1 LKNSANAG
9 IGFLLIALACFAFL
23 DTITKQV
30 LLTVPVLMVIW
41 VRFVVQALLTTIFM
55 LPRTGRGTFETK
67 KPFAQLL
74 RGALLLLCTLLA
86 CNSLKFMP
94 VGEFAAISMT
104 APLFVTLLAS
114 RLLGEHVS
122 GLRIALVCGGLI
134 GALLIVRPGGATFGW
149 AVLFPLGLVI
159 ANTTFQLLTSKITL
173 TEKSTNTHF
182 YSVWIGAAI
191 STVLL
196 VWGWQPITDLQLWA
210 RLILIGAAGAMGHF
224 MLIVAFEKAPAATL
238 MPYMYAQIAFAIFGG
253 WLLFGHFPGALSM
266 MGVGIIALC
275 GIAAGVLTVVER
287 KKLTPPVFT
296 AAKELI

>member
-23 DTITKQV
+23 DTLTKQV

-41 VRFVVQALLTTIFM
+41 VRFMVQALLTTIFM
-55 LPRTGRGTFETK
+55 LPRTGRSTFEMK
-67 KPFAQLL
+67 QPFAQLL

-104 APLFVTLLAS
+104 TPLFVTLLAS

-122 GLRIALVCGGLI
+122 GVRIALVFGGLI

-149 AVLFPLGLVI
+149 AVLFPVGLVI
-159 ANTTFQLLTSKITL
+159 ANTTFQLMTSKMTL
-173 TEKSTNTHF
+173 VEKSTNTHF
-182 YSVWIGAAI
+182 YSV
-191 STVLL
+191 
-196 VWGWQPITDLQLWA
+196 GWQPITDVQLWA

-224 MLIVAFEKAPAATL
+224 MLIVAFDKAPAATL

-253 WLLFGHFPGALSM
+253 WLLFGHFPDALSM

-275 GIAAGVLTVVER
+275 GVAAGVLTVIER
-287 KKLTPPVFT
+287 KKLHQPVFNPV
-296 AAKELI
+296 KCN